1 MKGSRIQGVKGSS
14 DMLKNYKLLNV
25 WQKSYRAG
33 SMKGARGCRENAKSY
48 DQVPGKQTLES
59 LNPGLLG
66 SFLPTNWE
74 KNQKK
79 SPRMVS
85 VRPRGFPSYH
95 LKGFIL
101 FNKSNSFAFPT
112 IRPPGSA
119 IQVTQ

>member
-1 MKGSRIQGVKGSS
+1 MFGKNRTEQDLREELGDVER
-14 DMLKNYKLLNV
+14 MLK
-25 WQKSYRAG
+25 A
-33 SMKGARGCRENAKSY
+33 Y

-95 LKGFIL
+95 LKGVIL